1 MYSSGENLMEGAY
14 SIYFLVSWMQVVNMY
29 SKLVVLL
36 LVCRYFMFVNVIDSS
51 KRRVQRGGSSRS
63 AAHSTHSTRDTI

>member
-29 SKLVVLL
+29 SKSVVLL
-36 LVCRYFMFVNVIDSS
+36 LVCRYLMFVNVIDSS
-51 KRRVQRGGSSRS
+51 KRRVQ
-63 AAHSTHSTRDTI
+63 